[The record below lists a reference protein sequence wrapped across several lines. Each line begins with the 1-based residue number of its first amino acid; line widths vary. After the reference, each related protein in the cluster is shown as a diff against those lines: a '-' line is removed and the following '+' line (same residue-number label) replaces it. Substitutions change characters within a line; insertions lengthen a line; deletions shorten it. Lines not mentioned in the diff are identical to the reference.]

1 MSQFAINTDT
11 VCQFLLAGHSPTNGA
26 SAEDIIMGTGLS
38 KSTVYRILRTCDSIV
53 RLKMPGKQSLF
64 YCDVILYQNRIT
76 QSPVK
81 SGGIRVAVR
90 PQVKEQAESLSMLDG
105 LAVFDGAVSSGRI
118 SKYLKDL
125 LDTYNE
131 TQDFQRETGRI
142 EPDTYAKYRAAVEKL
157 QEFSIVMYFWLD
169 KQRKHPQFI
178 DAENFWAIWPLD
190 EQEQNNG

>member
-11 VCQFLLAGHSPTNGA
+11 VCQWLLATHSSTSGA
-26 SAEDIIMGTGLS
+26 SADDIITGTSLS
-38 KSTVYRILRTCDSIV
+38 QSTVYRILRSCPAIV
-53 RLKMPGKQSLF
+53 KLHMPGKRALY
-64 YCDVILYQNRIT
+64 YCDVSLYN
-76 QSPVK
+76 SMDK
-81 SGGIRVAVR
+81 SGAKPRGIRINVSPLIKDR
-90 PQVKEQAESLSMLDG
+90 AESLGMLDG
-105 LAVFDGAVSSGRI
+105 LAVFDDAISNKRI
-118 SKYLKDL
+118 SGYLKDL

-190 EQEQNNG
+190 EQDGKS